1 MRKRQASSKLFEIS
15 SGDEEMSD
23 EINPYA
29 YQIRVAD
36 ALLAGRSVIL
46 QAPTGAGKT
55 AAALLPFIHAIQHLP
70 PNQFPRQCIYSV
82 PMRVL
87 ANQFQAEYEKLT
99 QRSGLKNRLQVM
111 IHTGERPDDP
121 ELHGDL
127 VFTTIDQTLSN
138 VLGVPYALGS
148 GRANLN
154 AGAVIGSY
162 LVFDEFHLYPHGEKS
177 SSIGALKTTLQ
188 ILKLLQGITPFV
200 LMTATFSSA
209 MLKELKAELGAEVV
223 PDPDKPDE
231 LQKILEIPSQRNKV
245 RRYHVV
251 KDLLSADAVLQR
263 HHTRSIAICNTVE
276 RAQALFQALR
286 DHPARGAAQVILLHA
301 RFTASDRKKKE
312 EFIREQFGKDSGK
325 RTAPSVILVATQVIE
340 VGLDITCENLHTEIA
355 PANAIFQRAGRCAR
369 FENEQGDVFIYD
381 VPLNKKGERNFMPYT
396 RIEATLCESAWE
408 AFLKRDG
415 TVLDFYGE
423 QQVID
428 EVHTEADREL
438 LNSMREGER
447 EIWDKIHSAMILG
460 DVTTRRELIRDSN
473 DSRTILVHSE
483 PEKLDHPF
491 RYRGFSLFIG
501 SLLGKFEQLQQW
513 QKEKGLDWVFKYPV
527 EKPDTREED
536 ARTVIEYNWH
546 PAWTEEHFTCSP
558 LLVVHPA
565 FVEYDAEMGFRFS
578 ADGDPTRN
586 DLNERAPRPPRENEF
601 KYQLE
606 DYPTH
611 IGKMTRVFES
621 RWRDRVVF
629 AAARLEQAQSWPG
642 GSVERAARMAIACH
656 DLGKLDVRWQK
667 WARKYQEAIG
677 EPVADP
683 SLMIVHT
690 HNENDK
696 HREIEKTIKPGRPH
710 HAGEGAIAVAKIV
723 HAFFSD
729 ASNAREALCRITLT
743 AIARHHSAQTD
754 SFEEYRLA
762 EAAREALYA
771 ALHSAGIMIPQEAM
785 RELIS
790 VAPQTDLQ
798 KQILRD
804 DDAGKWWLAYFLI
817 IRALRMSDGESQE
830 ET

>member
-1 MRKRQASSKLFEIS
+1 
-15 SGDEEMSD
+15 MSD
-23 EINPYA
+23 GINPYA
-29 YQIRVAD
+29 YQTRVAD
-36 ALLAGRSVIL
+36 ALLAGQSVIL

-55 AAALLPFIHAIQHLP
+55 AATLLPFIHAIQHLSP
-70 PNQFPRQCIYSV
+70 SQFPRQCIYSV

-99 QRSGLKNRLQVM
+99 RRAGLKDRLKVE

-138 VLGVPYALGS
+138 ALGVPYAFGS

-162 LVFDEFHLYPHGEKS
+162 LVFDEFHLYPPDR
-177 SSIGALKTTLQ
+177 ALKTTLQ
-188 ILKLLQGITPFV
+188 ILKLLNGITPFV
-200 LMTATFSSA
+200 LMTATFSST
-209 MLKELKAELGAEVV
+209 MLDDLKKELGAEIVTV
-223 PDPDKPDE
+223 PQEE
-231 LQKILEIPSQRNKV
+231 LREIPSQQNKI

-251 KDLLSADAVLQR
+251 RDVLTADAVLQ
-263 HHTRSIAICNTVE
+263 HHRTRSIAICNTVE
-276 RAQALFQALR
+276 RAQELFQALH
-286 DHPARGAAQVILLHA
+286 DHPARGNAQVILLHA

-312 EFIREQFGKDSGK
+312 EFIREQFGKDPGK
-325 RTAPSVILVATQVIE
+325 RTAPNLILVATQVIE

-369 FENEQGDVFIYD
+369 FENEQGNVFIYD

-396 RIEATLCESAWE
+396 GIEATLCQSAWD
-408 AFLKRDG
+408 AFLERDDAA
-415 TVLDFYGE
+415 LDFYGE
-423 QQVID
+423 QEVID
-428 EVHTEADREL
+428 RVHTEADREL
-438 LNSMREGER
+438 LRSMREGER

-460 DVTTRRELIRDSN
+460 DVTTRRDLIRQSN

-501 SLLGKFEQLQQW
+501 SLLGKFEQLQEW

-536 ARTVIEYNWH
+536 ARTVVEYNWQ

-578 ADGDPTRN
+578 AHGDPTRN
-586 DLNERAPRPPRENEF
+586 DLNEPAPRSKREREYT
-601 KYQLE
+601 YQLE
-606 DYPTH
+606 DYPRH
-611 IGKMTRVFES
+611 IRAMTRVFES
-621 RWRDRVVF
+621 KWRDRLQF
-629 AAARLEQAQSWPG
+629 AAARLEQAQGWQS
-642 GSVERAARMAIACH
+642 GSIERAARMAIACH

-677 EPVADP
+677 EPIADP
-683 SLMIVHT
+683 NLMIVHT
-690 HNENDK
+690 HSKTES
-696 HREIEKTIKPGRPH
+696 HRQIEKTIQLKRPH
-710 HAGEGAIAVAKIV
+710 HAGEGAIAVAKI
-723 HAFFSD
+723 ANTFFSD
-729 ASNAREALCRITLT
+729 TPDAREALRKITLS
-743 AIARHHSAQTD
+743 AVARHHSAQTN
-754 SFEEYRLA
+754 SFDEKYLLEN
-762 EAAREALYA
+762 AAREALFA
-771 ALHSAGIMIPQEAM
+771 ALQNAGVAVSRGTMNDLLL
-785 RELIS
+785 R
-790 VAPQTDLQ
+790 APQTLLE
-798 KQILRD
+798 KQILSG
-804 DDAGKWWLAYFLI
+804 DDAREWWLAYFLI

-830 ET
+830 EA